1 MAESSY
7 FRARI
12 QRAEAPHK
20 GQGSG
25 RFFLFLWL
33 LGVLSVVSCQIEER
47 TGAITVRAPN
57 PGNFEIYRIES
68 EEPLQFI
75 SEQVGS
81 YNQPLDLPAGH
92 YLILADCSYES
103 VVLRPG
109 ENRTLIAHQV
119 IFNPPV
125 SPQPEDSFL
134 IQCNRFAKTK
144 SRQHFS
150 NRYTLNIL
158 HGTRD
163 LLVGMVPMTIK
174 FDELA
179 NHENPQLLSYN
190 LSGMRVNAYEGMKP
204 KTSYF
209 VSPVAGLLSVTET
222 QEFGHW
228 QFLLA
233 GKYRLEVN
241 GTSMEVDL
249 VEGQQHEVAP
259 AFLRIGVSENVN
271 LNRSSNILGTPSY
284 VELNGGHWLDLNET
298 YPVLPGTATVKLN
311 GSLRE
316 HTVDLVGNELTEK
329 KVRSVLIDLDCS
341 PWDWS
346 CLGSRDVY
354 LYETDKSYPFAKGIT
369 DVPLLFFEE
378 DAWVSLQGSRD
389 IRLKLSA
396 QQDSTFKVGRL
407 KLIPKQFHRQGQI
420 TDLSRIEASGFPFV
434 GRSLDLS
441 VEDETEMPLIVGR
454 YYLSQFNAV
463 ATNDWERRAQR
474 MAINVTAGEVQ
485 EIPFT
490 VYVSE
495 KKLKQI
501 QEKQALARQRR
512 IQEKYRLSQW
522 RYRSIVPSKVH

>member
-1 MAESSY
+1 MTVSLN
-7 FRARI
+7 FRALCAGA
-12 QRAEAPHK
+12 QK
-20 GQGSG
+20 VGFGG
-25 RFFLFLWL
+25 RGFLLLIYTLFPL
-33 LGVLSVVSCQIEER
+33 LGCDIKEP
-47 TGAITVRAPN
+47 TGEILVRAPN
-57 PGNFEIYRIES
+57 PGSFELYRIES

-75 SEQVGS
+75 SEQMGS
-81 YNQPLDLPAGH
+81 YNQPLTLPAGH

-103 VVLRPG
+103 VVLRPS
-109 ENRTLIAHQV
+109 ESRVLIAHQV

-125 SPQPEDSFL
+125 SPGPNDNFS

-144 SRQHFS
+144 SRQQFD

-190 LSGMRVNAYEGMKP
+190 LSGMRVTDYEGMKP
-204 KTSYF
+204 KTSF
-209 VSPVAGLLSVTET
+209 FISPMNGLLSVTET

-233 GKYRLEVN
+233 GDYRLEVN
-241 GTSMEVDL
+241 GTAMNVAL
-249 VEGQQHEVAP
+249 KEGEQLEVAP
-259 AFLRIGVSENVN
+259 AFLRVGVSESVN
-271 LNRSSNILGTPSY
+271 LNTSSNILGTPSY

-298 YPVLPGTATVKLN
+298 YPVLPGTATLKMN
-311 GSLRE
+311 GSLKE
-316 HTVDLVGNELTEK
+316 HTVDLVSGELTEK

-354 LYETDKSYPFAKGIT
+354 LYETDKSYPFAQGIS
-369 DVPLLFFEE
+369 DVPLLFFED

-389 IRLKLSA
+389 IRTKLGS
-396 QQDSTFKVGRL
+396 QQDSTYKVGHL
-407 KLIPKQFHRQGQI
+407 KLVPRQFHRHGQI
-420 TDLSRIEASGFPFV
+420 TDLSRIEAMGQPTV

-441 VEDETEMPLIVGR
+441 VEDATEMPLIVGR
-454 YYLSQFNAV
+454 YYLSQYNAV
-463 ATNDWERRAQR
+463 AANDGERRANR
-474 MAINVTAGEVQ
+474 MAITVSPGSTE

-490 VYVSE
+490 VFVSE

-501 QEKQALARQRR
+501 HEKQALARQRQ
-512 IQEKYRLSQW
+512 IQEKYRLTQW
-522 RYRSIVPSKVH
+522 RYRSIVPSQVH

>member
-1 MAESSY
+1 MSGSSD
-7 FRARI
+7 FHA
-12 QRAEAPHK
+12 QRAEALLI
-20 GQGSG
+20 GQGRW
-25 RFFLFLWL
+25 RFFSFLL
-33 LGVLSVVSCQIEER
+33 LCMAALSGCKIKQQNGEIL
-47 TGAITVRAPN
+47 VRAPN

-81 YNQPLDLPAGH
+81 YNQPLQLPAGH

-103 VVLRPG
+103 VILRPA
-109 ENRTLIAHQV
+109 EHRTLISHQV

-125 SPQPEDSFL
+125 PPRPDDSFS

-150 NRYTLNIL
+150 NRYALNIL

-174 FDELA
+174 FDEMT
-179 NHENPQLLSYN
+179 NHDSPQILSYK

-209 VSPVAGLLSVTET
+209 MSPVNGLLSVTET

-233 GKYRLEVN
+233 GQYKLEVN
-241 GTSMEVDL
+241 GTEMQVNL
-249 VEGQQHEVAP
+249 VEGQQQEVAP
-259 AFLRIGVSENVN
+259 AFLRVAVSPNVN
-271 LNRSSNILGTPSY
+271 LNTSSNILGTPSY

-298 YPVLPGTATVKLN
+298 YPVLPGTATLKLN
-311 GSLRE
+311 GSLME
-316 HTVDLVGNELTEK
+316 HTIDLVENELTEK
-329 KVRSVLIDLDCS
+329 KVRSVLVDLDCS

-346 CLGSRDVY
+346 CLGSKDIY
-354 LYETDKSYPFAKGIT
+354 LYETDKPYPFARGIT

-389 IRLKLSA
+389 IRMKLTA

-407 KLIPKQFHRQGQI
+407 KLVPKQFHRHGQI
-420 TDLSRIEASGFPFV
+420 TDLSRIEASGFPSV
-434 GRSLDLS
+434 GRSLDLN
-441 VEDETEMPLIVGR
+441 VETETEMPLIVGR
-454 YYLSQFNAV
+454 YYLTQYNAI
-463 ATNDWERRAQR
+463 ATNDWERRANR
-474 MAINVTAGEVQ
+474 MAITVIPGETQ

-490 VYVSE
+490 VFVSE
-495 KKLKQI
+495 KKLKAI
-501 QEKQALARQRR
+501 HEKQALARQRR
-512 IQEKYRLSQW
+512 IQEKYRLTQW
-522 RYRSIVPSKVH
+522 RYRSIVPSQVH